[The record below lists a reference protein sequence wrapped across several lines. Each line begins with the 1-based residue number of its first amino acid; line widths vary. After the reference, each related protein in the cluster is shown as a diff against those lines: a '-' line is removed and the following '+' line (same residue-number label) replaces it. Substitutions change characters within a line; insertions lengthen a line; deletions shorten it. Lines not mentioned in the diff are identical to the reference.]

1 MGVIGAIVWSLYLKK
16 TTNYK
21 LTIRAIPTISVVVM
35 IGICIALNVSAH
47 ITVVFILG
55 GAVGFSVTPIM
66 PISYDLGCE
75 MSFPI
80 G

>member
-1 MGVIGAIVWSLYLKK
+1 MGVIGSIVWSMYLKK

-21 LTIRAIPTISVVVM
+21 FTIRALPMLSVTVM
-35 IGICIALNVSAH
+35 TMICIALNINASIV
-47 ITVVFILG
+47 IIFLLG
-55 GAVGFSVTPIM
+55 GLIGFSVTPII

-75 MSFPI
+75 LSFPI

>member
-1 MGVIGAIVWSLYLKK
+1 MGVIGSIVWSMYLKK

-21 LTIRAIPTISVVVM
+21 FTIRALPMLSVTVM
-35 IGICIALNVSAH
+35 TMICIALNINARIV
-47 ITVVFILG
+47 IIFLLG
-55 GAVGFSVTPIM
+55 GLIGFSVTPII

-75 MSFPI
+75 LSFPI